1 MNMDDDEKER
11 LLTIE
16 ELNTAE
22 SLNLLQKS

>member
-1 MNMDDDEKER
+1 MDDDEKER